1 MVGVE
6 SGFNS
11 VLTPANGVFSMASPQ
26 LENGFTPISNELLEA
41 LMMVQMSGSEWQYVM
56 CLVRKTYGFRKKEDW
71 VTNTQVVKMTGLRK
85 ERVSEAKSR
94 LLERKIVTE
103 KRNKISLNKDYDEW
117 KELRKSVT
125 AVTEKRNFLLRKSV
139 PTKEKKETIQN
150 ITAHAVGNLTTKAMP
165 WNKHSDED
173 FEDDVQIDPDYRP
186 RGKTK
191 KKSVAPE
198 LAAVFDLFDN
208 PAKAVWPMRPMERA
222 AAEALLEAYGLEVL
236 ERRMKRI
243 KLEREKKDP
252 YFPDV
257 FSPSDL
263 LEKMPRIEK
272 HLGV

>member
-1 MVGVE
+1 MSHGYIALHRKLL
-6 SGFNS
+6 NS
-11 VLTPANGVFSMASPQ
+11 AVFADA
-26 LENGFTPISNELLEA
+26 ELLKVWVWC
-41 LMMVQMSGSEWQYVM
+41 LMKATYRDREVVHAKQIVHLKRGEFITGR
-56 CLVRKTYGFRKKEDW
+56 LV
-71 VTNTQVVKMTGLRK
+71 
-85 ERVSEAKSR
+85 AK
-94 LLERKIVTE
+94 
-103 KRNKISLNKDYDEW
+103 
-117 KELRKSVT
+117 KELRMSENKYRQRI
-125 AVTEKRNFLLRKSV
+125 ALLEKLGQICVKTTNKFSIISIVKYDYYQSDQIETTNKP
-139 PTKEKKETIQN
+139 PTNHQQTTTNNKDN
-150 ITAHAVGNLTTKAMP
+150 NHNNNLQESMP

-173 FEDDVQIDPDYRP
+173 FEDDVQIDPDYQP

-198 LAAVFDLFDN
+198 LAAVFELFDN

-236 ERRMKRI
+236 TRRMKRI
-243 KLEREKKDP
+243 RLEREKKDP